1 MSIFAPVAAVAVL
14 GLVFGLL
21 LGYASKKFA
30 VEKDETALKIR
41 ELLPG
46 ANCGGCGFPSCDAL
60 AEAVAQGKVPPR
72 TCVVSS
78 EENVTKMAAI
88 LGIEAGTSEK
98 MVAVMHCQ
106 GDRSQCPPRAEY
118 TGLQTCKAA
127 SSLSNG
133 PKGCRFGCLGFG
145 DCVAQCKFGALS
157 INEFGLAQIDAD
169 KCIGCGAC
177 AKACPRNL
185 IALQPVSNHTIAIAL
200 CRNMEKSKAVRDVC
214 MKGCISCRLC
224 EKNCPEGAI
233 DCSSGV
239 AVINPLL
246 CKGCGICQ
254 EKCPTKAIVMHEK

>member
-1 MSIFAPVAAVAVL
+1 MDILAPVATVAAL
-14 GLVFGLL
+14 GLLFGVL

-30 VEKDETALKIR
+30 VEKDETEIKIR

-60 AEAVAQGKVPPR
+60 AEAVAKGKVPPH

-78 EENVTKMAAI
+78 DENVAKMAAI
-88 LGIEAGTSEK
+88 LGVEAGSSEK

-127 SSLSNG
+127 SSLSSG

-145 DCVAQCKFGALS
+145 DCVAECKFGALS
-157 INEFGLAQIDAD
+157 INEFGLSQVDPN

-177 AKACPRNL
+177 TKACPRNL
-185 IALQPVSNHTIAIAL
+185 LALQPVSQHSVAVTL
-200 CRNMEKSKAVRDVC
+200 CRNLEKGKAVRDVC
-214 MKGCISCRLC
+214 MKGCLSCRLC
-224 EKNCPEGAI
+224 EKVCPEKAI

-239 AVINPLL
+239 AIINSLL
-246 CKGCGICQ
+246 CKGCGACK
-254 EKCPTKAIVMHEK
+254 EKCPAKAIVMMEK

>member
-1 MSIFAPVAAVAVL
+1 MDILAPVATVAAL
-14 GLVFGLL
+14 GLLFGVL

-30 VEKDETALKIR
+30 VEKDETEIKIR

-60 AEAVAQGKVPPR
+60 A
-72 TCVVSS
+72 
-78 EENVTKMAAI
+78 
-88 LGIEAGTSEK
+88 AGSSEK

-127 SSLSNG
+127 SSLSSG

-145 DCVAQCKFGALS
+145 DCVAECKFGALS
-157 INEFGLAQIDAD
+157 INEFGLSQVDPN

-177 AKACPRNL
+177 TKACPRNL
-185 IALQPVSNHTIAIAL
+185 LALQPVSQHSVAVTL
-200 CRNMEKSKAVRDVC
+200 CRNLEKGKAVRDVC
-214 MKGCISCRLC
+214 MKGCLSCRLC
-224 EKNCPEGAI
+224 EKICPEKAI

-239 AVINPLL
+239 AVW
-246 CKGCGICQ
+246 
-254 EKCPTKAIVMHEK
+254 